1 MKRKEILDTARDLIC
16 LDRNEQYGEP
26 EECLQEIANLWSAY
40 LQSQIKPADVAMMLA
55 LMKVGRTKT
64 GKFSV
69 DNYIDAAGYIALSGE
84 LKERK

>member
-1 MKRKEILDTARDLIC
+1 MLGLATDGVPLHRSIELKD
-16 LDRNEQYGEP
+16 
-26 EECLQEIANLWSAY
+26 
-40 LQSQIKPADVAMMLA
+40 KPADVAMMLA
-55 LMKVGRTKT
+55 LMKVGRTKA